1 MPSNVEQAEHVLNNL
16 RQKREV
22 LVARGVELADE
33 RASIAL
39 AAHTGDSKASKRLLE
54 INAALAVRTSE
65 VESIDAAIKAAGEK
79 CAAAEQAEARKVA
92 AAKTEE
98 ARKLVAELSECFP
111 YADRKLAEAAT
122 ALLAIEKGFAQLRAL
137 GIGPTDAQVRLGV
150 MRALETWA
158 QQLPRSWH
166 DQLRDGLKFL
176 APHERRDFS
185 TYWKAVE
192 ASLQNAIK
200 QHLGEQQPKQTEDAA

>member
-1 MPSNVEQAEHVLNNL
+1 MPSDIEQAEHVLNNL

-54 INAALAVRTSE
+54 INAALAVRASE

-92 AAKTEE
+92 AAKAEE
-98 ARKLVAELSECFP
+98 LRKHVDELSEVPRFI
-111 YADRKLAEAAT
+111 DEHLAAALQGFIAFEHGIT
-122 ALLAIEKGFAQLRAL
+122 ELNQKGIPHPSAAQLKL
-137 GIGPTDAQVRLGV
+137 GICAVIQ
-150 MRALETWA
+150 TWA
-158 QQLPRSWH
+158 QGLPKH
-166 DQLRDGLKFL
+166 IHNELRDGMSFL
-176 APHERRDFS
+176 APHERK
-185 TYWKAVE
+185 TAVQYWKQIRTSIDRQIA
-192 ASLQNAIK
+192 
-200 QHLGEQQPKQTEDAA
+200 QHLGNEGGGG